1 MCKSII
7 KRLKYIEK
15 KQISEIDRDQ
25 IEPIVYLNVF
35 WDKAND
41 IEYGFLEYDYFR
53 NGALKSKAWQ
63 LGSYMNIKFI
73 PKGEK
78 KILVYNSLVNF
89 NIIQRVNVVKS
100 ETQELIKK
108 TEKANVKLPDI
119 AKNNWGLR

>member
-1 MCKSII
+1 MSKSII
-7 KRLKYIEK
+7 QRLKYIEK
-15 KQISEIDRDQ
+15 KQISELDKDQ
-25 IEPIVYLNVF
+25 IEPIVYLNIF
-35 WDKAND
+35 WDKVND

-63 LGSYMNIKFI
+63 LGSYMNLQFI

-78 KILVYNSLVNF
+78 KILIYNSLVNF

-100 ETQELIKK
+100 ETQELIEK

>member
-1 MCKSII
+1 MSKSVIE
-7 KRLKYIEK
+7 RVKYIQQ

-35 WDKAND
+35 QSSLSTQDN
-41 IEYGFLEYDYFR
+41 IILYGFKEYDYFR

-73 PKGEK
+73 PKDDEVINNVK
-78 KILVYNSLVNF
+78 YKIV
-89 NIIQRVNVVKS
+89 QRVNVVKS
-100 ETQELIKK
+100 ETQELIDK

>member
-1 MCKSII
+1 MSKSII
-7 KRLKYIEK
+7 QRLKYIEK
-15 KQISEIDRDQ
+15 KQISELDKDQ
-25 IEPIVYLNVF
+25 IDPIVYLNIF
-35 WDKAND
+35 WDKVND

-63 LGSYMNIKFI
+63 LGSYMNLQFI

-78 KILVYNSLVNF
+78 KILIYNSLVNF

-100 ETQELIKK
+100 ETQELIDK

>member
-53 NGALKSKAWQ
+53 NGALKSKAWK
-63 LGSYMNIKFI
+63 LGDYMNIKFI
-73 PKGEK
+73 PKDIE
-78 KILVYNSLVNF
+78 VYNNQKVL
-89 NIIQRVNVVKS
+89 IIQRVNVVKS
-100 ETQELIKK
+100 ETQELIEK

>member
-1 MCKSII
+1 MSKSII
-7 KRLKYIEK
+7 QRVKYIEK
-15 KQISEIDRDQ
+15 KQISEYDKDQ

-63 LGSYMNIKFI
+63 LGSYMNLQFI

-78 KILVYNSLVNF
+78 KIKIGKFLKIY

-100 ETQELIKK
+100 ETQELIDK
-108 TEKANVKLPDI
+108 TEKANIKLPDI

>member
-1 MCKSII
+1 MSKSII
-7 KRLKYIEK
+7 QRLKYIEK
-15 KQISEIDRDQ
+15 KQISELDKDK
-25 IEPIVYLNVF
+25 IEPIVYLNIF
-35 WDKAND
+35 WDKVND

-63 LGSYMNIKFI
+63 LGSYMNLQFI

-78 KILVYNSLVNF
+78 KILIYNSLVNF

-100 ETQELIKK
+100 ETQELIDK

>member
-1 MCKSII
+1 MTKSII

-53 NGALKSKAWQ
+53 NGALKSKAWK
-63 LGSYMNIKFI
+63 LGDYMNIKFI
-73 PKGEK
+73 PKDIE
-78 KILVYNSLVNF
+78 VYNNQKVL
-89 NIIQRVNVVKS
+89 IIQRVNVVKS
-100 ETQELIKK
+100 ETQELIEK

-119 AKNNWGLR
+119 AKNNWGLK

>member
-1 MCKSII
+1 MSKSII

-53 NGALKSKAWQ
+53 NGALKSKAWK
-63 LGSYMNIKFI
+63 LGDYMNIKFI
-73 PKGEK
+73 PKDIE
-78 KILVYNSLVNF
+78 VYNNQKVL
-89 NIIQRVNVVKS
+89 IIQRVNVVKS
-100 ETQELIKK
+100 ETQELIEK

-119 AKNNWGLR
+119 AKNNWGLK

>member
-1 MCKSII
+1 MSKSII
-7 KRLKYIEK
+7 VRVKYIQQ
-15 KQISEIDRDQ
+15 KQISEYDKDQ

-63 LGSYMNIKFI
+63 LGSYMNLQFI

-78 KILVYNSLVNF
+78 KIQIGKSLESY

-100 ETQELIKK
+100 ETQLLIEK

>member
-1 MCKSII
+1 MSKTII
-7 KRLKYIEK
+7 QRVKYIEK
-15 KQISEIDRDQ
+15 KQISEYDKDK

-35 WDKAND
+35 WDKVND

-53 NGALKSKAWQ
+53 NGALKSKEWQ
-63 LGSYMNIKFI
+63 LGSYMNLQFI

-78 KILVYNSLVNF
+78 KILIYNSLVNF

-100 ETQELIKK
+100 ETQELIEK

>member
-1 MCKSII
+1 MSKSII
-7 KRLKYIEK
+7 QRLKYIEK
-15 KQISEIDRDQ
+15 KQISELDKDQ
-25 IEPIVYLNVF
+25 IEPIVYLNIF
-35 WDKAND
+35 WDKVND

-63 LGSYMNIKFI
+63 LGSYMNLQFI

-78 KILVYNSLVNF
+78 KILVYNRFVNF

-100 ETQELIKK
+100 ETQELIEK

>member
-1 MCKSII
+1 MTKSII

-15 KQISEIDRDQ
+15 KQISEIDKDQ
-25 IEPIVYLNVF
+25 IDPIVYLNIF
-35 WDKAND
+35 WDKVND

-63 LGSYMNIKFI
+63 LGSYMNLQFI

-78 KILVYNSLVNF
+78 KILIYNSLVNF

-100 ETQELIKK
+100 ETQELIDK

>member
-1 MCKSII
+1 MSKSII
-7 KRLKYIEK
+7 QRLKYIEK
-15 KQISEIDRDQ
+15 KQISELDKDQ
-25 IEPIVYLNVF
+25 IEPIVYLNIF
-35 WDKAND
+35 WDTAND

-63 LGSYMNIKFI
+63 LGSYMNLQFI

-78 KILVYNSLVNF
+78 KILIYNSLVNF

-100 ETQELIKK
+100 ETQELIEK

>member
-1 MCKSII
+1 MSKSII
-7 KRLKYIEK
+7 QRLKYIEK
-15 KQISEIDRDQ
+15 KQISELDKDQ
-25 IEPIVYLNVF
+25 IEPIVYLNIF
-35 WDKAND
+35 WDKVND

-63 LGSYMNIKFI
+63 LGSYMNLQFI

-78 KILVYNSLVNF
+78 KILIYNSLVNF

-100 ETQELIKK
+100 ETQELIDK

>member
-1 MCKSII
+1 MLKSII
-7 KRLKYIEK
+7 QRLKYIEK
-15 KQISEIDRDQ
+15 KQISELDKDQ
-25 IEPIVYLNVF
+25 IEPIVYLNIF

-63 LGSYMNIKFI
+63 LGSYMNLQFI

-78 KILVYNSLVNF
+78 KILIYNSLVNF

-100 ETQELIKK
+100 ETQELIDK
-108 TEKANVKLPDI
+108 TEKANIKLPDI

>member
-1 MCKSII
+1 MSKSII

-41 IEYGFLEYDYFR
+41 IEYGFKEYDYFR
-53 NGALKSKAWQ
+53 NGALKSKAWK
-63 LGSYMNIKFI
+63 LGDYMNIKFI
-73 PKGEK
+73 PKDIE
-78 KILVYNSLVNF
+78 LYNNQKVL
-89 NIIQRVNVVKS
+89 IIQRVNVVKS
-100 ETQELIKK
+100 ETQELIEK

>member
-1 MCKSII
+1 MSKSII

-53 NGALKSKAWQ
+53 NGALKSKAWK
-63 LGSYMNIKFI
+63 LGDYMNIKFI
-73 PKGEK
+73 PKDIE
-78 KILVYNSLVNF
+78 VYNNQKVL
-89 NIIQRVNVVKS
+89 IIQRVNVVKS
-100 ETQELIKK
+100 ETQELIDK

-119 AKNNWGLR
+119 AKNNWGLK

>member
-53 NGALKSKAWQ
+53 NGALKSKAWK

-73 PKGEK
+73 PKDIE
-78 KILVYNSLVNF
+78 VYNNQKVL
-89 NIIQRVNVVKS
+89 IIQRVNVVKS
-100 ETQELIKK
+100 ETQELIEK

>member
-1 MCKSII
+1 MSKSII
-7 KRLKYIEK
+7 QRVKYIEK
-15 KQISEIDRDQ
+15 KQISELEKDQ

-53 NGALKSKAWQ
+53 NGALKSKTWK
-63 LGSYMNIKFI
+63 LGDYMNLQFI

-78 KILVYNSLVNF
+78 KIKIGKFLKIY

-100 ETQELIKK
+100 ETQLLIDK
-108 TEKANVKLPDI
+108 TEKANIKLTDI

>member
-1 MCKSII
+1 MSKSII

-25 IEPIVYLNVF
+25 IEPIVYLNIFKV
-35 WDKAND
+35 ND
-41 IEYGFLEYDYFR
+41 TLYGFKEYDYFR

-63 LGSYMNIKFI
+63 LGSYMNLQFI

-78 KILVYNSLVNF
+78 KILIYNSLVNF

-100 ETQELIKK
+100 ETQELIDK

>member
-1 MCKSII
+1 MTKSII

-53 NGALKSKAWQ
+53 NGALKSKAWK
-63 LGSYMNIKFI
+63 LGNYMNIKFI
-73 PKGEK
+73 PKDIE
-78 KILVYNSLVNF
+78 VYNNQKVL
-89 NIIQRVNVVKS
+89 IIQRVNVVKS
-100 ETQELIKK
+100 ETQELIEK

>member
-1 MCKSII
+1 MSKSII
-7 KRLKYIEK
+7 QRVKYIEK
-15 KQISEIDRDQ
+15 KQISEYDKDQ

-35 WDKAND
+35 WDKAKD

-53 NGALKSKAWQ
+53 NGALKSKTWK
-63 LGSYMNIKFI
+63 LGDYMNLQFI

-78 KILVYNSLVNF
+78 KIKIGKFLKIY

-100 ETQELIKK
+100 ETQLLIDK
-108 TEKANVKLPDI
+108 TEKANIKLTDI

>member
-1 MCKSII
+1 MSKSII
-7 KRLKYIEK
+7 QRVKYIEK
-15 KQISEIDRDQ
+15 KQISEYDKDQ

-53 NGALKSKAWQ
+53 NGALKSKTWK
-63 LGSYMNIKFI
+63 LGDYMNLQFI

-78 KILVYNSLVNF
+78 KIKIGKFLKIY

-100 ETQELIKK
+100 ETQLLIDK
-108 TEKANVKLPDI
+108 TEKANIKLTDI